1 MQNRIKPFV
10 KWAGGKGN
18 ILDKLS
24 KFYPVNLKMGN
35 IECYIEP
42 FIGGGAVML
51 DILQMY
57 RVNEFFAFDTNID
70 LINSYNVIKENVEE
84 LIDELRKLEENYL
97 CLEKEER
104 KEYYYSIRD
113 KYNLNIIAKNDVSI
127 SKASQF
133 IFLNRTCFNGLYRV
147 NKNGDFNVPMGNYNN
162 PKICDS
168 QNLRA
173 LSNLVKNV
181 VFECGDYSLC
191 EKYIKE
197 NTFIYFDPP
206 YRPLNI
212 TSSFTSYTKE
222 EFDDI
227 AQKELATFYK
237 NLNDK
242 YNIKLMLSNSNP
254 KNSNKDDNFFE
265 EIYNGFYINEVFA
278 KRMINSISDKRGE
291 ISDLLI
297 TNYEAN
303 I

>member
-127 SKASQF
+127 SKASSLIICKYLVSYFF
-133 IFLNRTCFNGLYRV
+133 ILSVLSSSAFCIYSFVMIFCFSFFAQTEASPTISPISLNCVDNF
-147 NKNGDFNVPMGNYNN
+147 
-162 PKICDS
+162 S
-168 QNLRA
+168 
-173 LSNLVKNV
+173 LSPA
-181 VFECGDYSLC
+181 SL
-191 EKYIKE
+191 EA
-197 NTFIYFDPP
+197 NSTTFA
-206 YRPLNI
+206 
-212 TSSFTSYTKE
+212 
-222 EFDDI
+222 I
-227 AQKELATFYK
+227 AS
-237 NLNDK
+237 
-242 YNIKLMLSNSNP
+242 LS
-254 KNSNKDDNFFE
+254 KSNKL
-265 EIYNGFYINEVFA
+265 
-278 KRMINSISDKRGE
+278 S
-291 ISDLLI
+291 
-297 TNYEAN
+297 
-303 I
+303 